1 MMLEYAK
8 QEENSVEEAAK
19 TEKKQNNW
27 NRRIISLPKPCLEVQ

>member
-8 QEENSVEEAAK
+8 QEENEVEEARE

-27 NRRIISLPKPCLEVQ
+27 NRWIISLPKFCV